1 MCFRGDTRVSQNNV
15 ADNFECVTVCLIFFP
30 HFQLRLKVHD
40 SLLPQ
45 EDDEVEQRRNELE
58 EKKKIYQFEWSD
70 SDLMPM
76 SKGIPSDEEFTEQYA
91 VSSVDAREVNKNN
104 LLGGQFLI
112 FFAQ

>member
-1 MCFRGDTRVSQNNV
+1 M
-15 ADNFECVTVCLIFFP
+15 
-30 HFQLRLKVHD
+30 RLKVHD

-91 VSSVDAREVNKNN
+91 VSSVVATMAFSLKNFHFFLTVNNKIYYTYFNV
-104 LLGGQFLI
+104 I
-112 FFAQ
+112 FTVYRIFT